1 MHHLYYQFWTDDQ
14 TQFNWLTR
22 VIDKDHDGYGIRPR
36 FLGAFCPKCCS
47 FDEDAVFAIG
57 WEQTAVRIRPR
68 KNRNILKTNDD
79 FLCVTETLLSVLVE
93 AGVKGFEHK
102 PLPGAGWQVLR
113 ITNRRKFDPKVYDKP
128 KAGCAICKRVGNYG
142 TVRFEREI
150 DLPKEELTFF
160 STDKPR
166 GQGGYD
172 IFVTDKLRGL
182 LVLSGAKG
190 GELHRL
196 LTDDEEALEKEN
208 PKWKPKDKVVS
219 LGQHRYT
226 IND

>member
-1 MHHLYYQFWTDDQ
+1 MIKRSSIGLLGSSTKTTTAMASDLDSWERFVRSVAA
-14 TQFNWLTR
+14 LTR
-22 VIDKDHDGYGIRPR
+22 TPCSLLDGSRRLCGYDREKIETSSRR
-36 FLGAFCPKCCS
+36 
-47 FDEDAVFAIG
+47 
-57 WEQTAVRIRPR
+57 
-68 KNRNILKTNDD
+68 NDD

-113 ITNRRKFDPKVYDKP
+113 ITNRRKFDPKVYDTP

-172 IFVTDKLRGL
+172 IFVTDKLREL
-182 LVLSGAKG
+182 LVASGAKG

-196 LTDDEEALEKEN
+196 LTDEEEALEKEN